1 MYGAHIM
8 TIQFQPAALAGSI
21 ALALGFASSVHATEQ
36 NIARASLNTIVVTAT
51 RSEEKIENVPA
62 RINVIEPV
70 KLQQSPIASLP
81 HLLLDD
87 ASINMV
93 QTGGYGQ
100 QASIFLRGTESD
112 HTLIMRDG
120 IRLNTPSQGSASI
133 QFIDTTD
140 LKQIEILKGPASVL
154 YGTDAIGG
162 VIQLVSKT
170 PETTGAF
177 LTGEVG
183 ENSTYKSIIG
193 ADLAED
199 GFYAQIRGQRLES
212 DGDVILDNDERKYS
226 YDQKGYSAKVG
237 LEKERFSTSLDFS
250 QNEGN
255 GAYKLN
261 GNLVSQD
268 FENEIINLKG
278 RVQLASNFELNA
290 RLSQF
295 KDDLDQLDK
304 PDFIHNTAQE
314 AELYGKWQ
322 FSPIQNILAGITH
335 KKMKADIFYQGE
347 GYEWD
352 GIFYPGEDVFYDK
365 EIKSTGYFAQHQYQ
379 TDKIQTQA
387 GIRVED
393 NERFGSHTVG
403 QAAVRYHFNPSTSV
417 YSNIGSSFRAPSM
430 NDLYALS
437 WGGNPDLKP
446 EEGFAYEIGLD
457 QKLTDHSVLSLSIYR
472 NEVDNLITSKAGKLV
487 NVNKSEFTGGEFS
500 YKWKAND
507 LFLNTSYAYVQAK
520 DADLKEDLQKRPR
533 QKVTLS
539 TGIQNEIYGLSASV
553 VGSSKSKSWDNRYK
567 NPGYA
572 TIDLNAYWNI
582 TPSVKVFTN
591 IENVGDVQY
600 ETEYFGGNG
609 TYYINGG
616 RLASAGVTFKY

>member
-1 MYGAHIM
+1 MS
-8 TIQFQPAALAGSI
+8 IQFQPTALVGAI
-21 ALALGFASSVHATEQ
+21 ALAMGFSTSVFATESQ
-36 NIARASLNTIVVTAT
+36 EQPAVNAALDTLVVTAT

-62 RINVIEPV
+62 RISIIEPA
-70 KLQQSPIASLP
+70 KLEQSPIASLP
-81 HLLLDD
+81 HLLFED
-87 ASINMV
+87 ASINLV

-120 IRLNTPSQGSASI
+120 VRLNTPSQGSASI

-140 LKQIEILKGPASVL
+140 LKQIEVLKGPASVL

-170 PETTGAF
+170 PEKSGAF

-193 ADLAED
+193 ADFAED
-199 GFYAQIRGQRLES
+199 GFYTQIRGQRLES
-212 DGDVILDNDERKYS
+212 DGDVILNNDKRKYS

-237 LEKERFSTSLDFS
+237 LEKERFATSLDYS
-250 QNEGN
+250 QNSGN

-268 FENEIINLKG
+268 FQNEIINLKG
-278 RVQLASNFELNA
+278 KVQITSNLELNA

-304 PDFIHNTAQE
+304 PDFIHNSAQE
-314 AELYGKWQ
+314 AELYSKWQ
-322 FSPIQNILAGITH
+322 FTPTQNLLAGLTH
-335 KKMKADIFYQGE
+335 KKMKADIFSQGE
-347 GYEWD
+347 SFEWD

-379 TDKIQTQA
+379 TDKVQTQV
-387 GIRVED
+387 GVRVED
-393 NERFGSHTVG
+393 NQRFGSHTVG
-403 QAAVRYHFNPSTSV
+403 QAAIRYHFNPFTSV

-437 WGGNPDLKP
+437 WGGNPELKP
-446 EEGFAYEIGLD
+446 EEGFAYELGLD
-457 QKLTDHSVLSLSIYR
+457 QKLTENSTLGLSIYR
-472 NEVDNLITSKAGKLV
+472 NEIDNLITSKAGKLV
-487 NVNKSEFTGGEFS
+487 NVNKSEFTGGELS
-500 YKWKAND
+500 YKWNADD
-507 LFLNTSYAYVQAK
+507 LFLTASYAYVQAK
-520 DADLKEDLQKRPR
+520 DAELKEDLQKRPR

-539 TGIQNEIYGLSASV
+539 TGIQNAIYGVSASV
-553 VGSSKSKSWDNRYK
+553 VGSSKSKSWDSRYQ

-591 IENVGDVQY
+591 IENIGDVQY
-600 ETEYFGGNG
+600 ETEYFGGDSI
-609 TYYINGG
+609 YYINGG

>member
-1 MYGAHIM
+1 MS
-8 TIQFQPAALAGSI
+8 IQFQPAVLAASI
-21 ALALGFASSVHATEQ
+21 AFALGFTSSVHAVEHKGAT
-36 NIARASLNTIVVTAT
+36 ASLDTIVVTAT

-62 RINVIEPV
+62 RISIIEPA
-70 KLQQSPIASLP
+70 KLEQSPIASLP
-81 HLLLDD
+81 HLLFED
-87 ASINMV
+87 ASINLV

-120 IRLNTPSQGSASI
+120 VRLNTPSQGSASI

-140 LKQIEILKGPASVL
+140 LKQIEVLKGPASVL

-170 PETTGAF
+170 PEKSGAF

-193 ADLAED
+193 ADFAED
-199 GFYAQIRGQRLES
+199 GFYTQIRGQRLES
-212 DGDVILDNDERKYS
+212 DGDVILNNDKRKYS

-237 LEKERFSTSLDFS
+237 LEKERFATSLDYS
-250 QNEGN
+250 QNSGN

-268 FENEIINLKG
+268 FQNEIINLKG
-278 RVQLASNFELNA
+278 KVQITSNLELNA

-304 PDFIHNTAQE
+304 PDFIHNSAQE
-314 AELYGKWQ
+314 AELYSKWQ
-322 FSPIQNILAGITH
+322 FTPTQNLLAGLTH
-335 KKMKADIFYQGE
+335 KKMKADIFSQGE
-347 GYEWD
+347 SFEWD

-379 TDKIQTQA
+379 TDKVQTQV
-387 GIRVED
+387 GVRVED
-393 NERFGSHTVG
+393 NQRFGSHTVG
-403 QAAVRYHFNPSTSV
+403 QAAIRYHFNPFTSV

-437 WGGNPDLKP
+437 WGGNPELKP
-446 EEGFAYEIGLD
+446 EEGFAYELGLD
-457 QKLTDHSVLSLSIYR
+457 QKLTENSTLGLSIYR
-472 NEVDNLITSKAGKLV
+472 NEIDNLITSKAGKLV
-487 NVNKSEFTGGEFS
+487 NVNKSEFTGGELS
-500 YKWKAND
+500 YKWNADD
-507 LFLNTSYAYVQAK
+507 LFLTASYAYVQAK
-520 DADLKEDLQKRPR
+520 DAELKEDLQKRPR

-539 TGIQNEIYGLSASV
+539 TGIQNAIYGVSASV
-553 VGSSKSKSWDNRYK
+553 VGSSKSKSWDSRYQ

-591 IENVGDVQY
+591 IENIGDVQY
-600 ETEYFGGNG
+600 ETEYFGGDSI
-609 TYYINGG
+609 YYINGG

>member
-1 MYGAHIM
+1 MS
-8 TIQFQPAALAGSI
+8 IQFQPTALVGAI
-21 ALALGFASSVHATEQ
+21 ALAMGFSTSVFATESQ
-36 NIARASLNTIVVTAT
+36 EQPAVNAALDTLVVTAT
-51 RSEEKIENVPA
+51 RSEEKIGNVPA
-62 RINVIEPV
+62 RISIIEPA
-70 KLQQSPIASLP
+70 KLEQSPIASLP
-81 HLLLDD
+81 HLLFED
-87 ASINMV
+87 ASINLV

-120 IRLNTPSQGSASI
+120 VRLNTPSQGSASI

-140 LKQIEILKGPASVL
+140 LKQIEVLKGPASVL

-170 PETTGAF
+170 PEKSGAF

-193 ADLAED
+193 ADFAED
-199 GFYAQIRGQRLES
+199 GFYTQIRGQRLES
-212 DGDVILDNDERKYS
+212 DGDVILNNDKRKYS

-237 LEKERFSTSLDFS
+237 LEKERFATSLDYS
-250 QNEGN
+250 QNSGN

-268 FENEIINLKG
+268 FQNEIINLKG
-278 RVQLASNFELNA
+278 KVQITSNLELNA

-304 PDFIHNTAQE
+304 PDFIHNSAQE
-314 AELYGKWQ
+314 AELYSKWQ
-322 FSPIQNILAGITH
+322 FTPTQNLLAGLTH
-335 KKMKADIFYQGE
+335 KKMKADIFSQGE
-347 GYEWD
+347 SFEWD

-379 TDKIQTQA
+379 TDKVQTQV
-387 GIRVED
+387 GVRVED
-393 NERFGSHTVG
+393 NQRFGSHTVG
-403 QAAVRYHFNPSTSV
+403 QAAIRYHFNPFTSV

-437 WGGNPDLKP
+437 WGGNPELKP
-446 EEGFAYEIGLD
+446 EEGFAYELGLD
-457 QKLTDHSVLSLSIYR
+457 QKLTENSTLGLSIYR
-472 NEVDNLITSKAGKLV
+472 NEIDNLITSKAGKLV
-487 NVNKSEFTGGEFS
+487 NVNKSEFTGGELS
-500 YKWKAND
+500 YKWNADD
-507 LFLNTSYAYVQAK
+507 LFLTASYAYVQAK
-520 DADLKEDLQKRPR
+520 DAELKEDLQKRPR

-539 TGIQNEIYGLSASV
+539 TGIQNAIYGVSASV
-553 VGSSKSKSWDNRYK
+553 VGSSKSKSWDSRYQ

-591 IENVGDVQY
+591 IENIGDVQY
-600 ETEYFGGNG
+600 ETEYFGGDSI
-609 TYYINGG
+609 YYINGG

>member
-1 MYGAHIM
+1 MSIP
-8 TIQFQPAALAGSI
+8 FQPAALAGSI
-21 ALALGFASSVHATEQ
+21 TFALGFSSSVHAAEQ
-36 NIARASLNTIVVTAT
+36 KVAQAALDTIVVTAT

-62 RINVIEPV
+62 RVNVIEPV

-335 KKMKADIFYQGE
+335 KKMKA
-347 GYEWD
+347 
-352 GIFYPGEDVFYDK
+352 
-365 EIKSTGYFAQHQYQ
+365 
-379 TDKIQTQA
+379 
-387 GIRVED
+387 R
-393 NERFGSHTVG
+393 
-403 QAAVRYHFNPSTSV
+403 
-417 YSNIGSSFRAPSM
+417 
-430 NDLYALS
+430 
-437 WGGNPDLKP
+437 
-446 EEGFAYEIGLD
+446 
-457 QKLTDHSVLSLSIYR
+457 
-472 NEVDNLITSKAGKLV
+472 
-487 NVNKSEFTGGEFS
+487 
-500 YKWKAND
+500 
-507 LFLNTSYAYVQAK
+507 
-520 DADLKEDLQKRPR
+520 
-533 QKVTLS
+533 
-539 TGIQNEIYGLSASV
+539 
-553 VGSSKSKSWDNRYK
+553 
-567 NPGYA
+567 
-572 TIDLNAYWNI
+572 
-582 TPSVKVFTN
+582 
-591 IENVGDVQY
+591 
-600 ETEYFGGNG
+600 
-609 TYYINGG
+609 
-616 RLASAGVTFKY
+616 

>member
-1 MYGAHIM
+1 MS
-8 TIQFQPAALAGSI
+8 IQFQPTALVGAI
-21 ALALGFASSVHATEQ
+21 ALAMGFSTSVFATESQ
-36 NIARASLNTIVVTAT
+36 EQPAVNAALDTLVVTAT

-62 RINVIEPV
+62 RISIIEPA
-70 KLQQSPIASLP
+70 KLEQSPIASLP
-81 HLLLDD
+81 HLLFKD
-87 ASINMV
+87 ASINLV

-120 IRLNTPSQGSASI
+120 VRLNTPSQGSASI

-140 LKQIEILKGPASVL
+140 LKQIEVLKGPASVL

-170 PETTGAF
+170 PEKSGAF

-193 ADLAED
+193 ADFAED
-199 GFYAQIRGQRLES
+199 GFYTQIRGQRLES
-212 DGDVILDNDERKYS
+212 DGDVILNNDKRKYS

-237 LEKERFSTSLDFS
+237 LEKERFATSLDYS
-250 QNEGN
+250 QNSGN

-268 FENEIINLKG
+268 FQNEIINLKG
-278 RVQLASNFELNA
+278 KVQITSNLELNA

-304 PDFIHNTAQE
+304 PDFIHNSAQE
-314 AELYGKWQ
+314 AELYSKWQ
-322 FSPIQNILAGITH
+322 FTPTQNLLAGLTH
-335 KKMKADIFYQGE
+335 KKMKADIFSQGE
-347 GYEWD
+347 SFEWD

-379 TDKIQTQA
+379 TDKVQTQV
-387 GIRVED
+387 GVRVED
-393 NERFGSHTVG
+393 NQRFGSHTVG
-403 QAAVRYHFNPSTSV
+403 QAAIRYHFNPFTSV

-437 WGGNPDLKP
+437 WGGNPELKP
-446 EEGFAYEIGLD
+446 EEGFAYELGLD
-457 QKLTDHSVLSLSIYR
+457 QKLTENSTLGLSIYR
-472 NEVDNLITSKAGKLV
+472 NEIDNLITSKAGKLV
-487 NVNKSEFTGGEFS
+487 NVNKSEFTGGELS
-500 YKWKAND
+500 YKWNADD
-507 LFLNTSYAYVQAK
+507 LFLTASYAYVQAK
-520 DADLKEDLQKRPR
+520 DAELKEDLQKRPR

-539 TGIQNEIYGLSASV
+539 TGIQNAIYGVSASV
-553 VGSSKSKSWDNRYK
+553 VGSSKSKSWDSRYQ

-591 IENVGDVQY
+591 IENIGDVQY
-600 ETEYFGGNG
+600 ETEYFGGDSI
-609 TYYINGG
+609 YYINGG

>member
-1 MYGAHIM
+1 M

-21 ALALGFASSVHATEQ
+21 ALALGFTSSVHAAEQ
-36 NIARASLNTIVVTAT
+36 KVAKASLDTIVVTAT

-62 RINVIEPV
+62 RINVIEPT
-70 KLQQSPIASLP
+70 KLKQSPIASLP
-81 HLLLDD
+81 HLLIDD

-93 QTGGYGQ
+93 QTGGHGQ

-120 IRLNTPSQGSASI
+120 VRLNTPSQGSASI
-133 QFIDTTD
+133 QFVDTTD

-162 VIQLVSKT
+162 AIQLVSKT
-170 PETTGAF
+170 PDKTGGF
-177 LTGEVG
+177 ITGEVG
-183 ENSTYKSIIG
+183 ENNTYKSIVG
-193 ADLAED
+193 ADLTEN

-212 DGDVILDNDERKYS
+212 DGDIILNNDDRKYN

-237 LEKERFSTSLDFS
+237 VDKKHFSTSLDYS

-255 GAYKLN
+255 GAYNLN

-268 FENEIINLKG
+268 FKNEIINLKG
-278 RVQLASNFELNA
+278 KAQISSNIELIA
-290 RLSQF
+290 HLSQF
-295 KDDLDQLDK
+295 KDDLDQLNK
-304 PDFIHNTAQE
+304 PDFVHNTARE

-322 FSPIQNILAGITH
+322 FTPVQNILAGITH
-335 KKMKADIFYQGE
+335 KQMKADTFSQGE
-347 GYEWD
+347 GYEWN
-352 GIFYPGEDVFYDK
+352 GVFYPGEDVFYDK
-365 EIKSTGYFAQHQYQ
+365 KINSTGYFAQHQYQ
-379 TDKIQTQA
+379 TDKIQTQV

-403 QAAVRYHFNPSTSV
+403 QGAIRYHLTPSTSI

-457 QKLTDHSVLSLSIYR
+457 QELTDNSALGLSIYR

-487 NVNKSEFTGGEFS
+487 NVNKSEFTGSELS

-507 LFLNTSYAYVQAK
+507 LFLNASYAYVQAK

-539 TGIQNEIYGLSASV
+539 TGIQKEVYGLSASV
-553 VGSSKSKSWDNRYK
+553 VGSSKSKSWDSRYK

-591 IENVGDVQY
+591 IENIGDVQY